1 MLLSWL
7 MLQDHMTLIGT
18 WRMLV
23 FRNVYFRNKVIQP
36 DPSNSTRN
44 ALTSHRAIT
53 GNKTIMNHE
62 SFRKRMELPVKHF
75 TQSIP
80 GCHLYSTGKAA
91 TKLCR

>member
-1 MLLSWL
+1 
-7 MLQDHMTLIGT
+7 MTLIGT

-62 SFRKRMELPVKHF
+62 SFHKQTELPVQHF
-75 TQSIP
+75 TPRVFRGVIYIP
-80 GCHLYSTGKAA
+80 QGK
-91 TKLCR
+91 R